1 MGAIIYHHRQFGPHV
16 ILSFLA
22 ATALIGATAAAL
34 LREQPLLLT
43 VSFAAFSIVALV
55 HYLLSSLTVE
65 VSEEYLTW
73 HFASGLCRRRVARA
87 EIVRVEQVRLP
98 WWYGLGVKY
107 TPSAWVYLVA
117 PGDGI
122 KIALA
127 SGKAVC
133 IGTDDTESLMVALRR
148 E

>member
-1 MGAIIYHHRQFGPHV
+1 M
-16 ILSFLA
+16 LSFLA

-43 VSFAAFSIVALV
+43 VSFATFAVVALV

-73 HFASGLCRRRVARA
+73 HFAGGLWRRRVARA
-87 EIVRVEQVRLP
+87 EIVRVERVPLP
-98 WWYGLGVKY
+98 WWYGLGVRY
-107 TPSAWVYLVA
+107 TTGAWVYLVA

-122 KIALA
+122 KIVLA

-133 IGTDDTESLMVALRR
+133 IGTDDSETLMVALRS